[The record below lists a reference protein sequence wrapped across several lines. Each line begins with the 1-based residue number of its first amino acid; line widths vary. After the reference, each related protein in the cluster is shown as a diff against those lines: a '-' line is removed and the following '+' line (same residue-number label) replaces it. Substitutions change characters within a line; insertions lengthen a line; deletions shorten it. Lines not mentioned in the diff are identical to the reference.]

1 MNAARIR
8 FATLLALAL
17 SLTLLASSADAGG
30 VDPARTVIKPTAK
43 LVGGGRMVRVTG
55 QVTCASC
62 ARLTLAVTVSQRT
75 GALAQGGARC
85 ACHGATEHWAV
96 TATVRQTVKLRAG
109 PARICTWVIAHGASG
124 KPIDAYQWCRSVT
137 LG

>member
-1 MNAARIR
+1 MSAARIR
-8 FATLLALAL
+8 VASLVALA
-17 SLTLLASSADAGG
+17 SLTLLASTAAAGA
-30 VDPARTVIKPTAK
+30 VDPAGTVIKLSAK
-43 LVGGGRMVRVTG
+43 LTKGGRMVHVTG

-62 ARLTLAVTVSQRT
+62 TRLTLAVTVSQRT

-85 ACHGATEHWAV
+85 VCRAATERWAV
-96 TATVRQTVKLRAG
+96 TATVRQDVKLRAG
-109 PARICTWVIAHGASG
+109 PARVCTWVVAHGANG